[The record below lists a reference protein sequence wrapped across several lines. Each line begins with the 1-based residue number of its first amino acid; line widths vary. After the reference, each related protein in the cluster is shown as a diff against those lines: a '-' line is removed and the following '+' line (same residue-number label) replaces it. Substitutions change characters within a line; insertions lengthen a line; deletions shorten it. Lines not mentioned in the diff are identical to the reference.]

1 MEGRLDQMAETASSD
16 SPLFSKIPVA
26 PKPGKPPVIVVGL
39 PRSGSSFLSHVL
51 STLDDWYVFD
61 DLHIYREAQAVKANG
76 PLTKEQFAKLVHF
89 LGWNVRAR
97 IRFEK
102 HFFKPNC
109 TWEDVDR
116 MCDAVTE
123 TYRERPVTWPEL
135 LEEWLT
141 RLAVHHG
148 RTRWGYKTPQDFMHI
163 ESLHKL
169 FPGVRFV
176 FVIRDPRNMMVSLKY
191 VHEQDGTPAQ
201 YQPYVYASYWK
212 MAFETYRRISSETEI
227 PIHLVRFENLIAEPD
242 AVARDIAEF
251 LGASISQKVPVRGS
265 NTSFKG
271 GKRKDLTSTEK
282 WLCER
287 IAGGAIQA
295 AEYPLENARPHL
307 RDIPDL
313 VFVTCRFLLYQ
324 VRRVVAKPAER
335 VSVVAFLRR
344 FFKRS

>member
-1 MEGRLDQMAETASSD
+1 MGETAAKNT
-16 SPLFSKIPVA
+16 PLFSTTPVA

-61 DLHIYREAQAVKANG
+61 DLHIFRQAQAVKADG
-76 PLTKEQFAKLVHF
+76 ALTQEQLRKLVHF

-97 IRFEK
+97 IRFEE
-102 HFFKPNC
+102 HFFKPNA

-116 MCDAVTE
+116 MCEAVNE
-123 TYRERPVTWPEL
+123 TFRERPVSWPEL

-141 RLAVHHG
+141 RLALHHG
-148 RTRWGYKTPQDFMHI
+148 RSRWGYKTPQDFMHI
-163 ESLHKL
+163 EKLHAL

-176 FVIRDPRNMMVSLKY
+176 FVIRDPRKMMVSLKY

-212 MAFETYRRISSETEI
+212 MAFEAYKRISSQTDI
-227 PIHLVRFENLIAEPD
+227 PIHLVRFEELVADPD
-242 AVARDIAEF
+242 AEAARIAEF
-251 LGASISQKVPVRGS
+251 LGATVSQKVPVRGS

-282 WLCER
+282 WLLER
-287 IAGGAIQA
+287 VAGSAIQA
-295 AEYPLENARPHL
+295 ADYPLENPRPSL
-307 RDIPDL
+307 RDLPDL
-313 VFVTCRFLLYQ
+313 VFVTCRFALYQ
-324 VRRVVAKPAER
+324 VRRIIAKPAER
-335 VSVVAFLRR
+335 VSVVSFLRR
-344 FFKRS
+344 FFGRS